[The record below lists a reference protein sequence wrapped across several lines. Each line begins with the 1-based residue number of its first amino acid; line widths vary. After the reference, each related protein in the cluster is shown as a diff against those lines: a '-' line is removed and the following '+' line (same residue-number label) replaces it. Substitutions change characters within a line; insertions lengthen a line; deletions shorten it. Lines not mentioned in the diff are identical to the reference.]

1 MTDETT
7 NMPEATPEVDPMAAP
22 APMPE
27 APITPEAEPMAP
39 EAPAEEAPET
49 PAE

>member
-7 NMPEATPEVDPMAAP
+7 TPEVDPMAAP

-27 APITPEAEPMAP
+27 APVTPEADPMAP
-39 EAPAEEAPET
+39 VEPVTPPPA
-49 PAE
+49 AE